1 MEVIMNKIGEGRS
14 AEIFDLGDKVI
25 MVFRDTYPKHGV
37 EFEYKCHK
45 LAYENGAIVPKVYE
59 MTEYEGRPGIVYE
72 KITGDSLKNL
82 FMSDFNKYKDTYDEY
97 AKSLKSVHN
106 IKTDELG
113 NCDYVERISQLDMDE
128 DLKKRV
134 IEKIKDYPKGEHLLH
149 GDFHP
154 DNVLVDDKI
163 YIIDW
168 EGAKRGHPCEDVAR
182 SLMLF
187 DTPYG
192 LQGVPW
198 YFKPLVKFMIKQ
210 YKNNFLESYLKD
222 TPYTKEDVDMWL
234 LPIYTLRL
242 REKIPFEEKWLI
254 KNIKRLL

>member
-1 MEVIMNKIGEGRS
+1 MKKIGEGRS
-14 AEIFDLGDKVI
+14 AEIFEFEDKVI
-25 MVFRDTYPKHGV
+25 KVFRETYPDYGV
-37 EFEYKCHK
+37 EFEHKCHTI
-45 LAYENGAIVPKVYE
+45 AYENGAMVPKIFE
-59 MTEYEGRPGIVYE
+59 LTEHEGRPAIVYE
-72 KITGDSLKNL
+72 KINGDTLKNL
-82 FMSDFNKYKDTYDEY
+82 FMQDFNKYKNTYDEY

-113 NCDYVERISQLDMDE
+113 NCDYVDRISKIDMDE
-128 DLKKRV
+128 ELKERI
-134 IEKIKDYPKGEHLLH
+134 IEKIKDYPKGDHLLH

-154 DNVLVDDKI
+154 DNVLLADHF

-187 DTPYG
+187 DSPYG

-198 YFKPLVKFMIKQ
+198 FIKPMVKFLIKQ
-210 YKNNFLESYLKD
+210 YKKNFLESYLED
-222 TPYTKEDVDMWL
+222 TEYTMEDVNMWL

-242 REKIPFEEKWLI
+242 REKIPFEQKWLM